1 MISWPP
7 SDGALVDFQL
17 IPIDQFQ
24 TFLVVL
30 SRVAGFIG
38 AIPVISSAQT
48 PGRVK
53 TAMTVAISLT
63 LFPLMADGV
72 PQVSFAPVSFTLL
85 VISELL
91 LGLLLGLVARLI
103 FTAVEFGATVIGFQM
118 GFAAANVFDPQSERQ
133 VALISQFQNVFA
145 ILIFLTING
154 HHLFL
159 RTAIR
164 SYELLPP
171 GKLNLAGE
179 AVPYLMQLSSHMFAL
194 GVQFSAPV
202 LAVLLLSGLI
212 LGILARVFPQLNVFL
227 ISFPINIGTAFI
239 VMALT
244 LNMLSVLIR
253 REFDT
258 LAERF
263 VMLLNYL
270 N

>member
-1 MISWPP
+1 M
-7 SDGALVDFQL
+7 DFQL
-17 IPIDQFQ
+17 IPVEQFQ
-24 TFLVVL
+24 TFLVVT
-30 SRVAGFIG
+30 SRIAGFIG

-53 TAMTVAISLT
+53 TALVVAISLT

-72 PQVSFAPVSFTLL
+72 PRVNFAPVPFMLLL
-85 VISELL
+85 VSEVL
-91 LGLLLGLVARLI
+91 LGVLLGLVARLI

-133 VALISQFQNVFA
+133 VALISQFQNIFA
-145 ILIFLTING
+145 ILIFLAING
-154 HHLFL
+154 HYLFL
-159 RTAIR
+159 QTAVM

-171 GKLNLAGE
+171 GQLDLSGE
-179 AVPYLMQLSSHMFAL
+179 AVPYLMELASHMFAI

-227 ISFPINIGTAFI
+227 ISFPVNIGTAFI
-239 VMALT
+239 VIALT
-244 LNMLSVLIR
+244 LGMLSMLIR

-258 LAERF
+258 LGERF
-263 VMLLNYL
+263 MIILNFL
-270 N
+270 NP

>member
-1 MISWPP
+1 M
-7 SDGALVDFQL
+7 DFQL
-17 IPIDQFQ
+17 IPIEQFQ
-24 TFLVVL
+24 TFLIVL

-48 PGRVK
+48 PGRIK
-53 TAMTVAISLT
+53 TAMVVTIALT
-63 LFPLMADGV
+63 LFPLMADAV
-72 PQVSFAPVSFTLL
+72 PKVSFAPVPFMLL
-85 VISELL
+85 ILSELL

-118 GFAAANVFDPQSERQ
+118 GFAAANVFDPQSQRQ

-145 ILIFLTING
+145 ILIFLTVNG
-154 HHLFL
+154 HYLFL
-159 RTAIR
+159 RTAVR

-171 GKLNLAGE
+171 GHFNLSGE
-179 AVPYLMQLSSHMFAL
+179 AVPYLMELSSHMFII

-227 ISFPINIGTAFI
+227 ISFPINIGAGFI
-239 VMALT
+239 VIALT
-244 LNMLSVLIR
+244 LNMLSILIR

-258 LAERF
+258 LGDRF
-263 VMLLNYL
+263 IILLNFL
-270 N
+270 NQ

>member
-1 MISWPP
+1 M
-7 SDGALVDFQL
+7 DLQL
-17 IPIDQFQ
+17 IPVEQFQ
-24 TFLVVL
+24 TFLVVT

-48 PGRVK
+48 PARVK
-53 TAMTVAISLT
+53 TALVVALSLA
-63 LFPLMADGV
+63 LFPVMADAV
-72 PQVSFAPVSFTLL
+72 PKVSFSPGPFLLL

-133 VALISQFQNVFA
+133 VALISQFQNIFA
-145 ILIFLTING
+145 ILIFLAING
-154 HHLFL
+154 HFMFL
-159 RTAIR
+159 HTAVL

-171 GKLNLAGE
+171 GQLNLSGE
-179 AVPYLMQLSSHMFAL
+179 AVPYLMELSAHMFAI

-227 ISFPINIGTAFI
+227 ISFPINIGTAFVVI
-239 VMALT
+239 ALT
-244 LNMLSVLIR
+244 LNMLSIMIR

-263 VMLLNYL
+263 VLLLQYL

>member
-1 MISWPP
+1 M
-7 SDGALVDFQL
+7 DFQL
-17 IPIDQFQ
+17 LPIDQFQ

-30 SRVAGFIG
+30 ARVAGFIG

-53 TAMTVAISLT
+53 TAMVVAISLT
-63 LFPLMADGV
+63 LFPLMAGAVTDV
-72 PQVSFAPVSFTLL
+72 NFAPIPFALLL
-85 VISELL
+85 VSELL

-118 GFAAANVFDPQSERQ
+118 GFAAANVFDPQSQRQ
-133 VALISQFQNVFA
+133 VALISQFQNIFA
-145 ILIFLTING
+145 ILIFLAING
-154 HHLFL
+154 HYLFL
-159 RTAIR
+159 QTAIR
-164 SYELLPP
+164 SYQLLPP
-171 GKLNLAGE
+171 GKLNLSGE
-179 AVPYLMQLSSHMFAL
+179 AVPYLMQLSSHMFTI

-239 VMALT
+239 VIALT

-263 VMLLNYL
+263 ATLLNYL

>member
-1 MISWPP
+1 M
-7 SDGALVDFQL
+7 DFQL
-17 IPIDQFQ
+17 IPIEQFQ

-48 PGRVK
+48 PGRIK
-53 TAMTVAISLT
+53 TAMVVTISLA
-63 LFPLMADGV
+63 LFPLMADAV
-72 PQVSFAPVSFTLL
+72 PKVSFAPVPFMLL
-85 VISELL
+85 MISELL

-118 GFAAANVFDPQSERQ
+118 GFAAANVFDPQSQRQ

-145 ILIFLTING
+145 ILIFLTVNG
-154 HHLFL
+154 HYLFL
-159 RTAIR
+159 RTAVR

-171 GKLNLAGE
+171 GHLNLSGE
-179 AVPYLMQLSSHMFAL
+179 AVPYLMELSSNMFTL
-194 GVQFSAPV
+194 GVQFCAPV

-227 ISFPINIGTAFI
+227 ISFPINIGAGFI
-239 VMALT
+239 VIALT
-244 LNMLSVLIR
+244 LNLLSVLIR

-258 LAERF
+258 LGDRF
-263 VMLLNYL
+263 IILLNFL
-270 N
+270 NQ